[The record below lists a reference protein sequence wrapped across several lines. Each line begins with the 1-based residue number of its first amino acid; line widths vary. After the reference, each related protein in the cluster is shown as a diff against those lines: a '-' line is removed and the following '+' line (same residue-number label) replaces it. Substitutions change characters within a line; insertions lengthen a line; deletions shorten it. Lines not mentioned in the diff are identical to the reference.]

1 MACREAEGGRSFVLL
16 IPERKRRRRMKMY
29 PHNWTF
35 MVAGGGDEDGFTS
48 ESNIS
53 KKKDKKIL

>member
-1 MACREAEGGRSFVLL
+1 MLL
-16 IPERKRRRRMKMY
+16 IPERKRRRRMKMH

-53 KKKDKKIL
+53 EKKTRRFSKDG

>member
-1 MACREAEGGRSFVLL
+1 ML
-16 IPERKRRRRMKMY
+16 IPERKRRRRMKVH

-53 KKKDKKIL
+53 EKKDKKIL